1 MTGVLEGGVMRE
13 NVLRELASRA
23 ATDPEFLERARED
36 LEGTLARYGYHLT
49 DEEMQ
54 LVSNLR
60 RRSTR
65 TSSEELAGTLA
76 AGFAGRD
83 GEPPRPARRTGLA
96 RYGTRKT
103 GAPGT
108 LRATGAQPHGP
119 ATHTK
124 GGTALCGG

>member
-1 MTGVLEGGVMRE
+1 MRE

-76 AGFAGRD
+76 AGLAGRD
-83 GEPPRPARRTGLA
+83 GDPPARPVAPGWHGTGPARPAP
-96 RYGTRKT
+96 
-103 GAPGT
+103 PG
-108 LRATGAQPHGP
+108 R
-119 ATHTK
+119 
-124 GGTALCGG
+124 

>member
-1 MTGVLEGGVMRE
+1 MTVVLEGGVVRE

-36 LEGTLARYGYHLT
+36 LQGTLARYGYHLT

-83 GEPPRPARRTGLA
+83 GEPPARPVAPGSHGTGPARPAP
-96 RYGTRKT
+96 
-103 GAPGT
+103 PG
-108 LRATGAQPHGP
+108 R
-119 ATHTK
+119 
-124 GGTALCGG
+124 